1 MTTLIIVLV
10 IGVGAVIYLIRIGRQ
25 IEKSGSYK
33 TALGIHG
40 KINKVRD
47 EIHKKRNEKRKRL
60 DDNPRSIFH
69 SDD

>member
-1 MTTLIIVLV
+1 MTTLVIALV
-10 IGVGAVIYLIRIGRQ
+10 VGVGAVIYFIRIGKQ

-40 KINKVRD
+40 KINRVR
-47 EIHKKRNEKRKRL
+47 EKLRKKRDEKRKRL
-60 DDNPRSIFH
+60 DDDPRSVFH